1 MFKSLSTSLI
11 ARGILA
17 VIIAIIA
24 LAWPSVTVLA
34 LVILFAVYAFI
45 AAGLQAARAFS
56 SRNAGPVIGHL
67 LLGLVDLA
75 AGVIALAWPGPT
87 ALVLVLI
94 VGVWAITAGL
104 VEFSAAFASGEPAGT
119 RVMFILG
126 GLVTVAFGV
135 VLCARPGL
143 GAITLALLFGLFNLI
158 AGTWMLVQGIELR
171 RTGKTLQPAHSPH
184 RKRWRPELG
193 QADRRPGSVSLSRCR
208 RAVRRQ
214 SLPREVM
221 KCFRCQAASPH
232 DGSRSSMCS

>member
-17 VIIAIIA
+17 AAVGIIA

-34 LVILFAVYAFI
+34 LVILFAAYAFI

-56 SRNAGPVIGHL
+56 SRTAGPVLGHL
-67 LLGLVDLA
+67 LLGLADLA

-119 RVMFILG
+119 RTTFILG
-126 GLVTVAFGV
+126 GLVTIAFGV

-158 AGTWMLVQGIELR
+158 FGIWMLVQGTELR
-171 RTGKTLQPAHSPH
+171 RTNKTLQSVTPAKLEKNP
-184 RKRWRPELG
+184 
-193 QADRRPGSVSLSRCR
+193 A
-208 RAVRRQ
+208 
-214 SLPREVM
+214 
-221 KCFRCQAASPH
+221 
-232 DGSRSSMCS
+232 